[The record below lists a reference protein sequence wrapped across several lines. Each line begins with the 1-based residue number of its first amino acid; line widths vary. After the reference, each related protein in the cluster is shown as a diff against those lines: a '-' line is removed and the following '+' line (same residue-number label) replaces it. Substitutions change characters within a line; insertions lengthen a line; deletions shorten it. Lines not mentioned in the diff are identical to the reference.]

1 MRFLPVSLTTI
12 LVELADLD
20 ETLALFAALTA
31 DPIDGIEEMVP
42 AARTLMIR
50 FRPEKVAAEDLS
62 ARISTRDLSAK
73 VAPSEHLVEIPVR
86 YDGEDLRDVADL
98 TGLSVEEVVR
108 RHTESEFTVAF
119 CGFVV

>member
-50 FRPEKVAAEDLS
+50 FRPEKVTAVDLS

-86 YDGEDLRDVADL
+86 YDGEDL
-98 TGLSVEEVVR
+98 
-108 RHTESEFTVAF
+108 
-119 CGFVV
+119 